1 VEEGKVMYH
10 EDFESIEHMKKEF
23 EITDADLLG
32 VEILFA
38 AYRTCCYDGTAL
50 VLFKKDDKFYIVNAS
65 HCSCSGLEDRWCPVE
80 TNEKAL
86 KMEIDAKSNYHY
98 EEFESFIE
106 FCRYYF
112 MWEKK

>member
-1 VEEGKVMYH
+1 MFY
-10 EDFESIEHMKKEF
+10 EDFESIEHLKKEF
-23 EITDADLLG
+23 DITDEDLKE

-38 AYRTCCYDGTAL
+38 VYRVCCYEGQSI
-50 VLFKKDDKFYIVNAS
+50 VLFKKEDKFYIVDAA
-65 HCSCSGLEDRWCPVE
+65 HCSCHGLEGQWSPTE

-106 FCRYYF
+106 FCRDYF
-112 MWEKK
+112 TWVK